1 MNFLLL
7 GNGFDLHHGLATSY
21 IDMIRIFRHLTENS
35 DVTYKNVGEIL
46 DSYKS
51 STSDD
56 NNNRLLDYCQTY
68 DEALKNINWTSD
80 FSWAKLAQNRWYQ
93 YFCYTNDKDL
103 TWIDF
108 ELEIKHALE
117 CIEQEYSCE
126 KHKDN
131 NDGGNAV
138 VKFLIPSEKLSK
150 ENLVSLLYEELCVFK
165 QAMCEYL
172 HYFVDEMLPSLK
184 ESDVIDDV
192 IDFVKDAHY
201 IITMNYTSTFEKLY
215 FPNKRYDFQQLV
227 HYHGQVA
234 DGKRIV
240 VGVNSNDADEYHN
253 GKKPDTTYICFKKYF
268 QRILYNFDRN
278 YLKLIQKQNYI
289 NEKYKNDPIYIPSNK
304 TNVLSVIGHSLNESD
319 ADLIRD
325 LFSSCCKY
333 NVYYHDFQ
341 ALGGYIRNLTKIFG
355 KQEFENMRR
364 NGILEFIPL
373 EKTTPKP

>member
-1 MNFLLL
+1 
-7 GNGFDLHHGLATSY
+7 
-21 IDMIRIFRHLTENS
+21 
-35 DVTYKNVGEIL
+35 
-46 DSYKS
+46 
-51 STSDD
+51 
-56 NNNRLLDYCQTY
+56 
-68 DEALKNINWTSD
+68 
-80 FSWAKLAQNRWYQ
+80 
-93 YFCYTNDKDL
+93 
-103 TWIDF
+103 
-108 ELEIKHALE
+108 
-117 CIEQEYSCE
+117 
-126 KHKDN
+126 
-131 NDGGNAV
+131 
-138 VKFLIPSEKLSK
+138 
-150 ENLVSLLYEELCVFK
+150 
-165 QAMCEYL
+165 MCEYL

>member
-7 GNGFDLHHGLATSY
+7 GNGFDLHHGLPTSY

-35 DVTYKNVGEIL
+35 DVTYRNVGEIL

-93 YFCYTNDKDL
+93 YFCHTNDKDL

-138 VKFLIPSEKLSK
+138 VEFLIPSEKLSK
-150 ENLVSLLYEELCVFK
+150 EKLVSLLYEELCVFK

-172 HYFVDEMLPSLK
+172 HYFVDEMLTNLSASPA
-184 ESDVIDDV
+184 V
-192 IDFVKDAHY
+192 DFVRDSCM
-201 IITMNYTSTFEKLY
+201 IITMNYTSTFEKIY
-215 FPNKRYDFQQLV
+215 FPIRRYDFQKIV
-227 HYHGQVA
+227 HYHGRVA
-234 DGKRIV
+234 DGEGIV
-240 VGVNSNDADEYHN
+240 VGINSDDSDEYSN
-253 GKKPDTTYICFKKYF
+253 GKKPDTTYSHFKKYH
-268 QRILYNFDRN
+268 QRINHNFDN
-278 YLKLIQKQNYI
+278 EYI
-289 NEKYKNDPIYIPSNK
+289 KTLQFQAYTDEQYKNNPYYTQSYISNK
-304 TNVLSVIGHSLNESD
+304 LLIIGHSLNESD
-319 ADLIRD
+319 ADAIKK
-325 LFSSCCKY
+325 LFSICS
-333 NVYYHDFQ
+333 NRVVYYHNPQ
-341 ALGGYIRNLTKIFG
+341 ALGEYICNLTRIFG
-355 KQEFENMRR
+355 RCELEDMRQK
-364 NGILEFIPL
+364 GKLTFTLLETKL
-373 EKTTPKP
+373 